1 MPKPPDTRDSSSEA
15 AWAERE
21 EFEQGFKRSKR
32 GNLWRNWEGMTLTV
46 FARDDGRFGWC
57 IVDAEG
63 DKRFSRGSYE
73 SEEDAVGGLAGE
85 LGVGLW

>member
-1 MPKPPDTRDSSSEA
+1 MPKPPAPKNDPELDA
-15 AWAERE
+15 ALAERE
-21 EFEQGFKRSKR
+21 AFEVGFKRSRR

-63 DKRFSRGSYE
+63 DKRFSRKAYE
-73 SEEDAVGGLAGE
+73 DEEWAIGA
-85 LGVGLW
+85 LWDEVSDF